1 MKKKTLCIM
10 IYFMLLLLVQPTAWA
25 LENESG
31 ETNSF
36 YEELAAYWAPTIY
49 QDVNETYHVRADFM
63 TRFDYDGD
71 WRGDNNWENLMN
83 YPQNPSVYYSVRETL
98 THYFIE
104 YDFYYPRDDGPINL
118 ERHEHDLEGCIVVI
132 RKDGTEFGSFQLME
146 TQAHNHWYQYTN
158 DPSIASGSDNID
170 GPVRLDR
177 HRPEIYLSANGI
189 GTDAGHGV
197 KAYDG
202 GAANGGDGIVFRYSS
217 GNSVMPDNTAGSYV
231 QSYDYAL
238 VSMDELWDRRYDTG
252 GAGHVYNTFGY
263 FHGDTYSNSSCTL
276 PWTKDDSDDG
286 PLYEGI
292 YWSDPAF
299 FIDTHL
305 NELGTFSHEY
315 VYNPYYSHKITVL
328 NITSCANKDTFND
341 ESDVF
346 MKISV
351 DGYTHINQ
359 NHWKDNQAPKNVTK
373 NVYWGKEQA
382 EFGDQYTEEFSTI
395 YIARP
400 SGTQVKIEVLDK
412 DGTSG
417 DDTMGVLVCSPA
429 PGETVTWTNAYTS
442 TGEAKVSAV
451 VYANEE

>member
-1 MKKKTLCIM
+1 
-10 IYFMLLLLVQPTAWA
+10 
-25 LENESG
+25 
-31 ETNSF
+31 
-36 YEELAAYWAPTIY
+36 
-49 QDVNETYHVRADFM
+49 
-63 TRFDYDGD
+63 
-71 WRGDNNWENLMN
+71 
-83 YPQNPSVYYSVRETL
+83 
-98 THYFIE
+98 
-104 YDFYYPRDDGPINL
+104 
-118 ERHEHDLEGCIVVI
+118 
-132 RKDGTEFGSFQLME
+132 ME

-417 DDTMGVLVCSPA
+417 DDSMGVLVCSPA